1 MAEEEVYE
9 VFDMRSDRHVGP
21 MRSTASV
28 DAYVNAFRSDLN
40 NDVEGMWLDHD
51 ICVVKISGAKYSHCN
66 FADLLGN
73 YVIIETIESY
83 AVEVDHKQAAA
94 RLQGFLAEWDEI
106 QVATMRMKQET
117 DGTPVQ
123 APWSKLR
130 RRSQSNRAAN
140 PVENKVFK
148 KCKVE
153 IEEEQAVMAA
163 PVESPAPETTAP
175 VMAASVESPTPETT
189 TRNCIDE
196 SPKCEKNKST
206 FSVHR

>member
-1 MAEEEVYE
+1 MAKEEVYE

-40 NDVEGMWLDHD
+40 NGMEGMWLDHD

-83 AVEVDHKQAAA
+83 AVKVDHKQAAA

-123 APWSKLR
+123 ARWSKLR
-130 RRSQSNRAAN
+130 RRSQSNRAVN

-148 KCKVE
+148 N
-153 IEEEQAVMAA
+153 A
-163 PVESPAPETTAP
+163 
-175 VMAASVESPTPETT
+175 
-189 TRNCIDE
+189 
-196 SPKCEKNKST
+196 KSK
-206 FSVHR
+206 